1 MTPQLSLV
9 LGNDAMY
16 QTIVDSLVECLGD
29 MESVD
34 LVRFGHDGHLRL
46 RVSFRHCGF
55 VCRGRR
61 GRGSCFAR
69 ALNFANRVCECF
81 KNTL

>member
-9 LGNDAMY
+9 LGHDAMY
-16 QTIVDSLVECLGD
+16 QTNVDSLVECFGD

-34 LVRFGHDGHLRL
+34 LVRLGHNGHLRL
-46 RVSFRHCGF
+46 RVSFRHCGS

-69 ALNFANRVCECF
+69 ASNFASRVCDCF
-81 KNTL
+81 NKTL